1 MYATWALTKDTES
14 GKMIGESRNRRGYQ
28 QLVTSS
34 PNDNVTCSPNDNV
47 TCSSNDNV
55 TCSPSDNVTCSPN
68 DNVTCSPNDNVT
80 CSPSDNVTCF
90 PSSFSLSTSSAHRPR
105 SPASKVPLQPPLWP
119 SALSAE
125 VPLLQRHCV
134 ECGWMVIC
142 SMEGG
147 MRGECTATI
156 CYTTHTLF

>member
-1 MYATWALTKDTES
+1 MCVLHIHNISIQVFILFCFKDGEIVYATWALTKDTES

-34 PNDNVTCSPNDNV
+34 PNGNVTSSPNDNV
-47 TCSSNDNV
+47 TSSPNDNV
-55 TCSPSDNVTCSPN
+55 TSSPNDNVTCSPN

-80 CSPSDNVTCF
+80 CF
-90 PSSFSLSTSSAHRPR
+90 PSPFSLSTPSAHRPR

-147 MRGECTATI
+147 
-156 CYTTHTLF
+156 L